1 MKITLQL
8 TAEQIAA
15 GYVEVELFTA
25 TEARKE
31 ISKENGREDGKAVGE
46 YTWADWVRRSWVPG
60 YRVDR
65 TELLYTREQL
75 ARAKTLEGSPIK
87 AFFRNRNEH
96 IEEVTRG

>member
-1 MKITLQL
+1 VKIKLWL

-15 GYVEVELFTA
+15 GHVELELFTA

-31 ISKENGREDGKAVGE
+31 ISKEDGEEVGE
-46 YTWADWVRRSWVPG
+46 AVSQYIWAEWVRRSWVPG

-87 AFFRNRNEH
+87 EFFRSRNEI